1 MKKSKLFTF
10 SPVACLVYATFILV
24 IALSVLQYGD
34 LIEANENENKDEK
47 PSEPV
52 GLNKLPGARKEERNI
67 SRGTENERM
76 RMLVAKTG
84 QKRQDMI
91 HL

>member
-10 SPVACLVYATFILV
+10 SPLVCLVFATFILV

-34 LIEANENENKDEK
+34 LIEGNEDDK
-47 PSEPV
+47 PV
-52 GLNKLPGARKEERNI
+52 GLNKLPGARKEEQII

-84 QKRQDMI
+84 QKRQDEVYI
-91 HL
+91 

>member
-1 MKKSKLFTF
+1 MKTSKLFTF

-34 LIEANENENKDEK
+34 VIEANDETENQKQ
-47 PSEPV
+47 SAPV

-67 SRGTENERM
+67 SRGTEDERM

-84 QKRQDMI
+84 QKRQDEVY
-91 HL
+91 L